1 MITVIDKININ
12 SQFNTLRNHKP
23 QTKQSK
29 TSNVDVENYLKKMR
43 IISHVNNLRGH
54 KLNKVNI
61 LQKFTM
67 IS

>member
-1 MITVIDKININ
+1 MITVIVKININ
-12 SQFNTLRNHKP
+12 SQFYTLRNHKP